1 MASKHQGTVD
11 ELYDKYARTLEMLN
25 KALDE
30 NQTLKAQLDEK
41 PTLDKVDLQKTKIKE
56 LEKKNTELTSELEK
70 LRQKKYDYWGKP
82 KNSKKQIDDTSYEQ
96 ATYQRY
102 QRLLKEVQLGR
113 LDINSLQQAEQNIIR
128 QLMNE

>member
-1 MASKHQGTVD
+1 MT
-11 ELYDKYARTLEMLN
+11 DKKTKDVENIWTKYENNLKL
-25 KALDE
+25 LDE
-30 NQTLKAQLDEK
+30 
-41 PTLDKVDLQKTKIKE
+41 TLDKVDLQKTKIKQ

-96 ATYQRY
+96 VTYQRY
-102 QRLLKEVQLGR
+102 QRLLKEVQSGR